1 MFFDNFERICHEQH
15 TTPSGACLMAG
26 LDKNRSSNWK
36 KSGALP
42 KQGELQR
49 LADVLKCE
57 VADFFRPETK
67 RIHST
72 SQDALAAMAMRE
84 LEPGGDLDENE
95 RELLR
100 IYRKCDNRQRALFMV
115 STYKFEEENL
125 K

>member
-1 MFFDNFERICHEQH
+1 MFYDNFERVCAEQRLK
-15 TTPSGACLMAG
+15 PSRACIMAG
-26 LDKNRSSNWK
+26 LKSGRAANWK

-42 KQGELQR
+42 SQEELKL